1 MAQQNESHPV
11 SSGLR
16 NLLVEF
22 RVNGFPAPQGSKR
35 HVGKGILVE
44 SSPRLKDWR
53 TSVAVA
59 CFDAYTDKPIEG
71 PVGVCLEFVFPRPR
85 SHYRTGKNAHLL
97 RDGAPKYPTT
107 RSVGDIDKLARGT
120 IDPLCIGCGGSLLR
134 DDSQV
139 AWLYAAKDWGEAEA
153 FAVIRVFEL

>member
-1 MAQQNESHPV
+1 M
-11 SSGLR
+11 
-16 NLLVEF
+16 
-22 RVNGFPAPQGSKR
+22 
-35 HVGKGILVE
+35 GKGILVE

-71 PVGVCLEFVFPRPR
+71 PVGVCLEFVFPRPK

-97 RDGAPKYPTT
+97 RDGAPKFPTT
-107 RSVGDIDKLARGT
+107 RSVGDLDKLARGT